1 MNDVENQSK
10 LNLAPLLDRLAATT
24 SPMLSRTLQYREHIV
39 DKRITGDGPFG
50 IAIRL
55 AVMSLIVGVVLSAL
69 GISPANLFYSLNVL
83 ARRLYDMGFGAF
95 EWVLQYMLVGAMVV
109 VPIWIVARILGA
121 FKARRD

>member
-1 MNDVENQSK
+1 M
-10 LNLAPLLDRLAATT
+10 
-24 SPMLSRTLQYREHIV
+24 

-55 AVMSLIVGVVLSAL
+55 AVISLIVGIVLSAL
-69 GISPANLFYSLNVL
+69 GITPVNLFYNLNIL